1 MAKVKG
7 VKKVILADNEAYK
20 GFLPGLLKFSL
31 SLQKENLKSCIN
43 FRQHWSVFYIMHKNE
58 FYMNVFV
65 FLEALTPLL
74 VAAQNQFKFSHI
86 VAPATAFGKVD

>member
-1 MAKVKG
+1 
-7 VKKVILADNEAYK
+7 
-20 GFLPGLLKFSL
+20 
-31 SLQKENLKSCIN
+31 
-43 FRQHWSVFYIMHKNE
+43 MHKNE
-58 FYMNVFV
+58 FYMNVF